1 MWNKLSLQ
9 VKITALTIL
18 TLTILCAGLTTAAIL
33 NTSIFYDPIA
43 YAIDKKPLDGGY
55 TGEEHHIENADTI
68 TAIDEI
74 YIKRLS
80 CGNQDTED
88 KIIAR
93 LMGAVLRFKMD
104 YEPNQR

>member
-1 MWNKLSLQ
+1 MKQYNYKKLPYEKIEKVIVGDTEAMDEL
-9 VKITALTIL
+9 VKL
-18 TLTILCAGLTTAAIL
+18 
-33 NTSIFYDPIA
+33 
-43 YAIDKKPLDGGY
+43 Y
-55 TGEEHHIENADTI
+55 TP
-68 TAIDEI
+68 